1 MTRIDLSFMRR
12 YAVVFVLLAL
22 VVLFSFVTPYFL
34 TWRNVVNIVS
44 QNSYFVIVAIGMAFV
59 LISGGIDLSVGYQ
72 MSLVGVVTALLMTT
86 YQWPV
91 WLAVVT
97 GIALGTG
104 LGLIN
109 GLVVVRIKTFPLIVT
124 LATSVIFMGISYS
137 ISQSR
142 TFRAFPESFR
152 WIAHSQYLGVGADVY
167 LALIVVLAAAFVF
180 YQTRWGSH
188 IVALGGSEEALRR
201 AGVNTQRLKIFM
213 YAACGFLTAIATMD
227 MLSKADSMQSSF
239 GPGTEF
245 TALTAAIVGGVSFMG
260 GEGNIPALV
269 AGVFVLA
276 VLGNGMQLAG
286 WGIYAQYIVRGVILL
301 GAVAFDDYQKSLR
314 LRSLDRSTRGGSS
327 MRHHDK
333 PEGMPPGPPFHDR
346 PGGAPP
352 GPPPGAGG
360 MPPRPPLGGG
370 PGRIPPG
377 QPFRIPQ
384 ADVSGIRRKWLDLP
398 YAGASPAQTLDL
410 YLPEEG
416 DGPFPLIV
424 HIHGGAFQMGDKREI
439 MLTPYLRGLDHGYAV
454 ASLNYRLSGEA
465 VFPAALQDV
474 KAAVRWLRRH
484 AGEYRLDPDRFAACG
499 GSAGGNLAA
508 MVALTPD
515 SPEFDDPSLGEL
527 DGSCAVQACVDWF
540 GPTDFLKM
548 DAQLAESGLGPCDHR
563 EAESPESR
571 YLGARI
577 SDVPEKVRQANP
589 ITYVH
594 EAAPHFLIQHGRAD
608 NLVPYQQS
616 VELARSLARCAGADR
631 VQFGVIEGAGHG
643 DPLFDTDENLAR
655 VYDFLDRHL
664 K

>member
-34 TWRNVVNIVS
+34 TWRNLANIVS
-44 QNSYFVIVAIGMAFV
+44 QNSYFVIVAVGMAFV

-104 LGLIN
+104 LGLVN
-109 GLVVVRIKTFPLIVT
+109 GLVVVKIKTFPLIVT

-152 WIAHSQYLGVGADVY
+152 WIAHSEYLGVGADVY

-180 YQTRWGSH
+180 YQTRWGSR

-201 AGVNTQRLKIFM
+201 AGVNTQRLKVFM
-213 YAACGFLTAIATMD
+213 YTACGFLTAIATMD

-301 GAVAFDDYQKSLR
+301 GAVAFDDYQKSMR
-314 LRSLDRSTRGGSS
+314 SRSLDRPIRGGSP
-327 MRHHDK
+327 MKPDEK
-333 PEGMPPGPPFHDR
+333 PETSPPGPPLHNG
-346 PGGAPP
+346 PGGRRP

-360 MPPRPPLGGG
+360 MPPRPPLDGNPGGM
-370 PGRIPPG
+370 PPG
-377 QPFRIPQ
+377 PPFRIPQ

-398 YAGASPAQTLDL
+398 YADASPAQTLDL
-410 YLPEEG
+410 YVPDEG
-416 DGPFPLIV
+416 EGPFPVIV
-424 HIHGGAFQMGDKREI
+424 HIHGGAFAIGDKREI

-465 VFPAALQDV
+465 TFPAGLQDL

-484 AGEYRLDPDRFAACG
+484 ADEYRLDPDRFAACG
-499 GSAGGNLAA
+499 GSAGGNYAA
-508 MVALTPD
+508 MLALTPERA
-515 SPEFDDPSLGEL
+515 EFDDPSLGEL
-527 DGSCAVQACVDWF
+527 DRSCAVQACVDWF

-548 DAQLAESGLGPCDHR
+548 DAQLAESGLGPCDHC

-571 YLGARI
+571 YLGAKI
-577 SDVPEKVRQANP
+577 TEVPDRVRQANP
-589 ITYVH
+589 ITYVD
-594 EAAPHFLIQHGRAD
+594 ADAPPFLIQHGRSD

-616 VELARSLARCAGADR
+616 AELAQTLAERAGADK
-631 VQFGVIEGAGHG
+631 VQFDIIEGAGHV
-643 DPLFDTDENLAR
+643 DPLFDTEANLER
-655 VYDFLDRHL
+655 VFGFLDRHL
-664 K
+664 N